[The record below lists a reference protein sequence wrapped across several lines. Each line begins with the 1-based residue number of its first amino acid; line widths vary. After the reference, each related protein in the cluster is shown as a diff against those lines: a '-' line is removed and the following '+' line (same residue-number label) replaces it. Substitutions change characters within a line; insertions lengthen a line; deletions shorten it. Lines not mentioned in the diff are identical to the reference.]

1 MSTITAKFE
10 VGVGV
15 EVEDIMLFYGKNG
28 TKKENDKNNKI
39 REGIIA
45 NINVMDETFF
55 TNEIYGD
62 LWCDLKKKLLSA
74 LSSLC
79 SDQAFQTFKIE
90 QKGGMKFNYDY
101 LVSYFS
107 ENGGQL
113 KKLVK
118 EVKLEFKHNNSTV
131 DKLAQF
137 LEIYDKDFVDVYNIS
152 SNSYAEYYY
161 DNYLDK
167 YIELNPASVVEKPL
181 KPDYLKYVR
190 DIKYTHPFFSELHSN
205 KTINTRLKRELTNQS
220 MKKYLEENS
229 PNFHYEKITDK
240 IQSSQSGKYYL
251 LWDGE
256 KFNIKLL
263 DIKNIKIKGI
273 INSSPNK
280 AYIDVEVENFEY
292 NLRIRLNWGNNLGLC
307 NPRWK
312 FTFTNK

>member
-1 MSTITAKFE
+1 MSTIIAKVE
-10 VGVGV
+10 V

-28 TKKENDKNNKI
+28 SKKENDKNNKI

-45 NINVMDETFF
+45 NINVIDETFYSD
-55 TNEIYGD
+55 EKYGA
-62 LWCDLKKKLLSA
+62 LWSDLKKNLLST

-79 SDQAFQTFKIE
+79 VDQPFQTFKIE

-107 ENGGQL
+107 ESECQPKN
-113 KKLVK
+113 LVK
-118 EVKLEFKHNNSTV
+118 QVKIEFKHNNSTV

-152 SNSYAEYYY
+152 SKSYAEYYY

-167 YIELNPASVVEKPL
+167 YIELNPTSSIEIEKPL

-190 DIKYTHPFFSELHSN
+190 DIKYTHPFFAELHSN

-229 PNFHYEKITDK
+229 PNFHYKKITDK

-263 DIKNIKIKGI
+263 EVDEIKITGI